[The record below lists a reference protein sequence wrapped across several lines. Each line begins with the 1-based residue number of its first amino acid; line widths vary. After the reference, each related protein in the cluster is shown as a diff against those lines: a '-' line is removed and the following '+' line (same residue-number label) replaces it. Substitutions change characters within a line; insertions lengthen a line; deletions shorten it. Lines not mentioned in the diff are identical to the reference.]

1 MDEGSE
7 PVGVWRCKG
16 DVQMSVWPSPGPLL
30 HVKPFAAGAAALW
43 RSHGPGR
50 LLVKLQ
56 ARSLLLDYPVPAERF
71 FAPSLTLSRAPF
83 PMRICT
89 RRSLF
94 SPPSTRE
101 LNHPAPTGT
110 NVWLRLDPSA
120 VFPTGLGAL
129 IVKWCDVAC

>member
-1 MDEGSE
+1 VDEGSE

-71 FAPSLTLSRAPF
+71 FAPSLALS
-83 PMRICT
+83 C
-89 RRSLF
+89 SLPNADMYTAITF
-94 SPPSTRE
+94 LATQHPGTQPP
-101 LNHPAPTGT
+101 
-110 NVWLRLDPSA
+110 
-120 VFPTGLGAL
+120 GADWNECL
-129 IVKWCDVAC
+129 VEA